1 MARVGGWVKWLGII
15 FRLLVGTRSLAVWAA
30 VYEKVVSNYPGLVI
44 PGQSGADD
52 IVMMVM

>member
-1 MARVGGWVKWLGII
+1 MAWNHFPSHGGDWGGGV
-15 FRLLVGTRSLAVWAA
+15 RSLAVWAA

>member
-1 MARVGGWVKWLGII
+1 MAWNYFPPPGWDWSEGGCVS
-15 FRLLVGTRSLAVWAA
+15 RSPGVWAA

-52 IVMMVM
+52 IVMMVMR